1 MQKLYSLLNE
11 LEGSIPHQSLTVT
24 HVSTA
29 SVGWH
34 IEHSLLVLDIS
45 VKALHKSNPAEYKPA
60 FSFWKT
66 LTFLAG
72 RFPRGRGK
80 APQVVQ
86 PNMDIHE
93 ASLIIHVKETKVR
106 IDGLSSLTD
115 NHFMKHPYFGHLK
128 RSDAL
133 RFMELHTA
141 HHLKIIRD
149 ILKSHV

>member
-1 MQKLYSLLNE
+1 MQKLYTFLDE
-11 LEGSIPHQSLTVT
+11 LEDSIPHQSLTVT
-24 HVSTA
+24 EVSAA

-34 IEHSLLVLDIS
+34 IEHSLLVLDTS
-45 VKALHKSNPAEYKPA
+45 LKALHKSNPAEYKWTL
-60 FSFWKT
+60 SFWRT
-66 LTFLAG
+66 VTFLSG

-80 APQVVQ
+80 APKVVQ
-86 PNMDIHE
+86 PTTDIHE
-93 ASLIIHVKETKVR
+93 ASLINHLKDTQAR
-106 IDGLSSLTD
+106 IEGLSSLT
-115 NHFMKHPYFGHLK
+115 NRHFMKHPYFGHLK

>member
-1 MQKLYSLLNE
+1 MQKLYTFLDE
-11 LEGSIPHQSLTVT
+11 LEGSIPHQSFTVT
-24 HVSTA
+24 GVSSA

-34 IEHSLLVLDIS
+34 IEHSLLVLDTS
-45 VKALHKSNPAEYKPA
+45 VKALHKSNPAEYKSA

-66 LTFLAG
+66 VTFLAG

-86 PNMDIHE
+86 PTTDINE
-93 ASLIIHVKETKVR
+93 ASLINHLMETKAR
-106 IDGLSSLTD
+106 INGLSSLT
-115 NHFMKHPYFGHLK
+115 NRHFMKHPYFGHLK
-128 RSDAL
+128 RSEAM

-149 ILKSHV
+149 ILKRHV